1 MKINPFI
8 VAGALFLTACGGTR
22 LLSPTE
28 ADLTNIEDRFAVVS
42 LDALNEG
49 KSLYQEKCSV
59 CHALKAPANYTDDQ
73 WAKLVPGM
81 AKKAMKKNI
90 EVNEDM
96 QQKIMMYLMAIND
109 R

>member
-1 MKINPFI
+1 MKINPLI

-28 ADLTNIEDRFAVVS
+28 ADLSNVEDRFANAS
-42 LDALNEG
+42 LAALNEG

-59 CHALKAPANYTDDQ
+59 CHALKAPADYTDDQ
-73 WAKLVPGM
+73 WSRLVPGM
-81 AKKAMKKNI
+81 AKKAMKKDI